1 MEGITWWKTTPYT
14 LQLNPTEF
22 FWFKLKHCLQT
33 IVKPTMKDECQSP
46 SVVPYISYL
55 KEGHSLVCSY
65 ASQVCRKQRK
75 CGWWRNIAE
84 WTIEALSVGA
94 SGVGKGGQEKLDHS
108 TDLVW
113 FLYRELG
120 FLDFGYQQ
128 LRYFEEQLC
137 WSLLYKNFNHF
148 VIAFGM
154 FQEKKDKQHFLRA
167 PQPQLVRW
175 AT

>member
-14 LQLNPTEF
+14 PQLNPTEI
-22 FWFKLKHCLQT
+22 FWFKLKHCLQS
-33 IVKPTMKDECQSP
+33 IVKPTMKDELVDGILHGFGGSACQSP
-46 SVVPYISYL
+46 SVVPYIRRRSFPGL
-55 KEGHSLVCSY
+55 FLGISVCH
-65 ASQVCRKQRK
+65 KQRK

-84 WTIEALSVGA
+84 WTIEALSVGEN
-94 SGVGKGGQEKLDHS
+94 GVGKGGQEKLDHS

-148 VIAFGM
+148 VIAFW
-154 FQEKKDKQHFLRA
+154 EPHNLN
-167 PQPQLVRW
+167 
-175 AT
+175 